1 MILARVMRLLV
12 GIGIFKEVG
21 KGLFAST
28 NLANAFVTGSTPTA
42 GLLHLFVLQSP
53 LSLLY

>member
-53 LSLLY
+53 LSLLS